1 MNTLEQAAPKA
12 RENLSTLCILNI
24 GRPIRAK
31 VRGGKVWT
39 GILQAYRDDGLI
51 IKKKYGK
58 VLWNWRFKHLT
69 EIEVE
74 VPIHKGLHIIT
85 MPD

>member
-1 MNTLEQAAPKA
+1 VRVIAEATAKERDCLTS
-12 RENLSTLCILNI
+12 LLILNI
-24 GRPIRAK
+24 GRPISAK
-31 VRGGKVWT
+31 VSGGKVWT
-39 GILQAYRDDGLI
+39 GILLAYRNDGLI

-58 VLWNWRFKHLT
+58 VLWNWPLKHLR

-74 VPIHKGLHIIT
+74 IPLFKGNRLIT